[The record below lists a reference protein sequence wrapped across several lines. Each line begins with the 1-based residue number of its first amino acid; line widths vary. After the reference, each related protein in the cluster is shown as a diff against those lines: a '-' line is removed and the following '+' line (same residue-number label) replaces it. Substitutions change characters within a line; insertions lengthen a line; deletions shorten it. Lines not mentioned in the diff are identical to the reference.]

1 MIHSATR
8 QIATPLMFGEATIDH
23 YSYDEP
29 VDVLYLTAGPP
40 RMADDTD
47 ESLEGSTI
55 FLDERGAPIGVTII
69 GAREQL
75 DRDGTLDVTL
85 PGGPAARWSRAQVE
99 PLLHETLR
107 Y

>member
-1 MIHSATR
+1 VIESATR
-8 QIATPLMFGEATIDH
+8 RIASPLMFGEAAIDH

-40 RMADDTD
+40 RIANDTD

-55 FLDERGAPIGVTII
+55 FLDERGAVIGVTII

-75 DRDGTLDVTL
+75 DHDGTLDVTL
-85 PGGPAARWSRAQVE
+85 PGGPAARWPRSLVE
-99 PLLHETLR
+99 PLLHETIR